1 MAAVDF
7 PSLMHN
13 CFLHELFSAIWR
25 LLHES
30 VVSDA
35 GWPQWS
41 FSRAQRDVSMKKSL
55 FWHGPPQP
63 HSGLSLFPSELPFF
77 GLSYSSSSVFFSQCF
92 SLSPSERVWFRA
104 LFIAGLLGSEIFH
117 RIHLAFFQML
127 CFFLVLLVSLQLSE
141 DSAHSKTRK
150 VTAAYRPDA
159 SHFKMAYF
167 YLHWLFDSFSFMH
180 LQKDLNSSLT
190 HNHVYVCVSMTPG
203 VSVCVPCVSEIMRK
217 FPSLFWEY
225 TLHKL
230 LLKQL

>member
-1 MAAVDF
+1 
-7 PSLMHN
+7 MHN
-13 CFLHELFSAIWR
+13 CFLHELFSAIWW

-30 VVSDA
+30 VVSLTQVGHSEA
-35 GWPQWS
+35 FLEP
-41 FSRAQRDVSMKKSL
+41 RDVSMKKSP

-63 HSGLSLFPSELPFF
+63 HSGLSLSFLQSYRSLVFHILLLLCFLASVSLSLPLKRFDSEL
-77 GLSYSSSSVFFSQCF
+77 F
-92 SLSPSERVWFRA
+92 SLLGCLAAKYSTV
-104 LFIAGLLGSEIFH
+104 FILP
-117 RIHLAFFQML
+117 FFQML

-190 HNHVYVCVSMTPG
+190 HNHAYVCVSMTPG
-203 VSVCVPCVSEIMRK
+203 VSVNVPCVSEIMRK
-217 FPSLFWEY
+217 FSSLFWEY